1 MGKLPLMST
10 ILQIQAH
17 VLNVSAKTNWVFI
30 EVKSSNGQSG
40 WGEASLIGWEPMLV
54 AATRELAQQWEGKPL
69 ADAQASLRVSP
80 QSPGGLVFNAVIS
93 GVHQALASLLAAREP
108 NAQAS
113 YKAQAPGPSAA
124 DALAGPALRQSVP
137 LYANINRAT
146 QVRTPQGFVDTAL
159 RARAQGFN
167 RFKAAPFDGL
177 TPTLCG
183 TMQGQALIRHGVDCM
198 FALRDA
204 LGPDALL
211 MVDCHWRFDETHALQ
226 ALRNLAPVALH
237 WFECPI
243 AETHAHW
250 QAIRRLRAASRDQGV
265 LLAAAETQVGLASF
279 QTLFDEALYDVVMPD
294 VKYCGGPL
302 EMLKI
307 AQRAADHGVQFS
319 PHNPSGPICTWH
331 SLQVAALAPECTML
345 ELQFDE
351 SALYDEVIDGPP
363 LPMKD
368 AYLTLSRPYERVLAL
383 KAQVLQT
390 HPYQPVPPGIET
402 QLNR

>member
-1 MGKLPLMST
+1 MST
-10 ILQIQAH
+10 VLQIKAH
-17 VLNVSAKTNWVFI
+17 IFNVSAKTNWVFI
-30 EVKSSNGQSG
+30 EVKTSSGQSG

-54 AATRELAQQWEGKPL
+54 AATQELAQKWEGKPL
-69 ADAQASLRVSP
+69 ADAQANLRVSP

-93 GVHQALASLLAAREP
+93 GLHQALACLLTAGRP
-108 NAQAS
+108 HAQAS
-113 YKAQAPGPSAA
+113 SQSQAAAPSAF
-124 DALAGPALRQSVP
+124 DALAGPALRQSVA

-146 QVRTPQGFVDTAL
+146 NVRTPQGFVDTAL
-159 RARAQGFN
+159 RARAQGFS

-177 TPTLCG
+177 TPALCG
-183 TMQGQALIRHGVDCM
+183 SAHGEALIRHGVDCM

-211 MVDCHWRFDETHALQ
+211 MVDCHWRFDEPRALKT
-226 ALRNLAPVALH
+226 LYDLAPVALH

-243 AETHAHW
+243 AETHANW
-250 QAIRRLRAASRDQGV
+250 QSMRRLRTATRNQGV

-307 AQRAADHGVQFS
+307 AQLAADHGVQFS
-319 PHNPSGPICTWH
+319 PHNPSGPVCTWH
-331 SLQVAALAPECTML
+331 SLQVAALAPECSML

-351 SALYDEVIDGPP
+351 SALYDEVIEGQT
-363 LPMKD
+363 LPIES
-368 AYLTLSRPYERVLAL
+368 ACLTLSKPYEQDLAL
-383 KAQVLQT
+383 KSQVLLA

-402 QLNR
+402 QLNA